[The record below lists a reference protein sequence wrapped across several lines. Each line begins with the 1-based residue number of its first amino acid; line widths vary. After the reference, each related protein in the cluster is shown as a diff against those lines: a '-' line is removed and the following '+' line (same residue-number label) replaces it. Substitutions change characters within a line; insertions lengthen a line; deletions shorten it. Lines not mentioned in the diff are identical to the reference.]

1 MKSNDKEKK
10 DVTIDELAMT
20 LEVDSEVIE
29 GVRKGEIRQLV
40 LDINDDNRNLI
51 LENIDGHLILVVD
64 EMPTT
69 YHGCYLYNNGVFP
82 YAIKDDLQFLILAD
96 GDNTCLAK
104 ILEVDTEPGVRFRF
118 QGPGKPSV
126 EDPNGDS
133 CIWKV
138 QFNVVP
144 LLKEPKKYLM
154 RWNPAISSF
163 TENDYEKCIENMERG
178 MFRMNWSIYE
188 WEEARRGDFFYM
200 LRTGDYKAG
209 IVFIGQF
216 ITDPYPADDWAGSTK
231 RRMYVDMVC
240 MCPTDPRE
248 MPNISLDKLKKEI
261 PGFDWSKGHSG
272 ALLPEYIVKKL
283 DEIDDEEEDDF
294 PLAN

>member
-10 DVTIDELAMT
+10 DVTIDDVAIT

-51 LENIDGHLILVVD
+51 LENIDGNLILVID
-64 EMPTT
+64 ELPET

-82 YAIKDDLQFLILAD
+82 YAIKDDLQFLVLAD
-96 GDNTCLAK
+96 GDNTCLTK
-104 ILEVDTEPGVRFRF
+104 ILEVDTEPGIRFRF

-144 LLKEPKKYLM
+144 VLDAPKKYLM
-154 RWNPAISSF
+154 RWNPTISSF
-163 TENDYEKCIENMERG
+163 TESDYEKCLENMERG

-188 WEEARRGDFFYM
+188 WEQARVGDMFYM
-200 LRTGDYKAG
+200 MRVGDKKAG
-209 IVFIGQF
+209 IVFSGLIVS
-216 ITDPYPADDWAGSTK
+216 DPYVMDDWAGTSK
-231 RRMYVDMVC
+231 RRLYVDLVC
-240 MCPTDPRE
+240 MNAVAPDEKPMVSLE
-248 MPNISLDKLKKEI
+248 MLETAIPEI
-261 PGFDWSKGHSG
+261 NWAKGHSG
-272 ALLPEYIVKKL
+272 VLLSDTVAEKIVGLMDNDAPAL
-283 DEIDDEEEDDF
+283 
-294 PLAN
+294 N